1 MVRGEIALSSQ
12 EPLELDVIILTR
24 VNWVFLSLTPST
36 TKYNITR
43 AYMCD
48 AVLAGLVQS
57 L

>member
-36 TKYNITR
+36 IEYNITR

>member
-12 EPLELDVIILTR
+12 EPLELDVITLTR
-24 VNWVFLSLTPST
+24 VNLVLFSLIPST
-36 TKYNITR
+36 IEYNITR